1 MAEEIV
7 GLRATTE
14 GALKFVLCVETDPEN
29 SPHIGSWSREGHA
42 AAIASPVFWHLLI
55 LQDDLFQGYLIARIY
70 VQRGRAF
77 FSKELLC
84 CLRSAVWGGRQSANL
99 FNLLARWGHLA
110 FGWRWMLKMPGPNER
125 IALLDL
131 KRWFLRMK
139 RWRVLRSRWTAFPT
153 IAF

>member
-55 LQDDLFQGYLIARIY
+55 LQDDLFQGYLIARDLCAEGKGVFLKRIA
-70 VQRGRAF
+70 VL
-77 FSKELLC
+77 SKVGGL
-84 CLRSAVWGGRQSANL
+84 GRQAISQFIHSL
-99 FNLLARWGHLA
+99 SSLGPSRIWLAVDVENARA
-110 FGWRWMLKMPGPNER
+110 
-125 IALLDL
+125 
-131 KRWFLRMK
+131 
-139 RWRVLRSRWTAFPT
+139 
-153 IAF
+153 